1 MLAGDKFGGGEVS
14 TLQGSHALDRLRV
27 VDGFFQEKSLSA

>member
-14 TLQGSHALDRLRV
+14 TSRGSCASDRSRI
-27 VDGFFQEKSLSA
+27 VDGNNDLF

>member
-14 TLQGSHALDRLRV
+14 TLRGSCASDRSRV
-27 VDGFFQEKSLSA
+27 VEGFFQEKSLSA